1 MNKDKCVICTI
12 GTSIANGCELQSE
25 YFKQGH
31 AWDDD
36 TKKFEQQINKR
47 VSEFKQDIRKVSAEI
62 NSLERIGLTR
72 SSKVVLLATDNAAG
86 KACANE
92 LKKLIAQHFSLDN
105 KDIEIKRIKGLQVH
119 NAKILKEQG
128 FRELVK
134 TVLTYLTDDNLN
146 YQYDV
151 ILNPTGG
158 YKGVIPFLTVLG
170 MLYGKPSVYIFEH
183 AEQLISLPPLPV
195 TFDIDIY
202 NRVVPALKRIDEQT
216 AISEQEYYSCIIDYT
231 EAEKPLF
238 SSFIEPIDDSMVT
251 ISPLAEVLLSIEN
264 RSATPMVN
272 QTIIDELQYDKTQ
285 PALALKRLI
294 KNSVNPL
301 WRKQHIKTW
310 PNSDLLV
317 IKQSATAERLAG
329 FIKNNTFY
337 VAYAF
342 RTHDSY
348 ELELPK
354 YDEQSA
360 KKLNY
365 KPWNI
370 TENVG
375 QAQSSDYSELVKER
389 DLLLIENQ
397 QLKGVAEALEEK
409 VDNLDIIEL
418 EERELAE
425 IMQQELQQVKQ
436 QLLHSEAELEK
447 IKMQAQITEQQ
458 LEKHRLERKQLEKQ
472 VYEQQQTISKVKP
485 KPFWSKFFNI
495 MKR

>member
-1 MNKDKCVICTI
+1 MKNDKCVICTI
-12 GTSIANGCELQSE
+12 GTSIANGCELQSK
-25 YFKQGH
+25 YFKPGH

-36 TKKFEQQINKR
+36 TKDFEQQINKR
-47 VSEFKQDIRKVSAEI
+47 VSEFEQDIQKVSAEI

-72 SSKVVLLATDNAAG
+72 SSKVVLLATDNAAS

-92 LKKLIAQHFSLDN
+92 LKKLITQHFSLDDKN
-105 KDIEIKRIKGLQVH
+105 VEIRRIKGLQVH
-119 NAKILKEQG
+119 NAKLLKEQG

-134 TVLTYLTDDNLN
+134 TVLAYLTDDNLN

-202 NRVVPALKRIDEQT
+202 SRVVPALKRIDEQT

-238 SSFIEPIDDSMVT
+238 SSFIEPIDNNMVT

-264 RSATPMVN
+264 RSETPMVS
-272 QTIIDELQYDKTQ
+272 QTVIDELQHDKTQ

-301 WRKQHIKTW
+301 WRKQHSEKWHQT
-310 PNSDLLV
+310 DLIV
-317 IKQSATAERLAG
+317 IKQNATAERLAG
-329 FIKNNTFY
+329 FIKDNIFH

-342 RTHDSY
+342 RTHESY

-360 KKLNY
+360 KKLSY
-365 KPWNI
+365 MPWSI

-375 QAQSSDYSELVKER
+375 QAQSNNYSELVKER
-389 DLLLIENQ
+389 DLLLIENE
-397 QLKGVAEALEEK
+397 QLKGEAEALEEK
-409 VDNLDIIEL
+409 IVNLDIVHL
-418 EERELAE
+418 EKRELAHNT
-425 IMQQELQQVKQ
+425 QKELQDVKQ
-436 QLLHSEAELEK
+436 QLAHSENELEQ
-447 IKMQAQITEQQ
+447 IKMQAKTTEQQ
-458 LEKHRLERKQLEKQ
+458 LEKQRLKRKQLEKQ
-472 VYEQQQTISKVKP
+472 VYEQQQAVSKMKS
-485 KPFWSKFFNI
+485 KPFWAKFLNI
-495 MKR
+495 IKK